1 MLAQFVGQP
10 KKFEQPMQPEY
21 AQRRDGIR
29 VDHQKIQQSI
39 RLATETKKSQID
51 QLLKQAKR
59 MADAYFQSND
69 RTLKSD
75 DVSDGNPNSDNLTDR
90 SQTPLNSVRSKSA
103 EENKVNFTQITDE
116 ILFEEQNKST
126 QLLSTDGEAAT
137 TMPEQN

>member
-10 KKFEQPMQPEY
+10 KKFEQPIQAEY

-69 RTLKSD
+69 RTFKSD

-103 EENKVNFTQITDE
+103 EENKINFTQISDE
-116 ILFEEQNKST
+116 ILFEEQNNST
-126 QLLSTDGEAAT
+126 QLLSTDGEAVT
-137 TMPEQN
+137 TMPENN